1 MITLKSEKEIG
12 LMKRAGEIVAL
23 VFERL
28 QDILAPG
35 LTTADLDKAAEDVIR
50 SKGAIPSFKGYPGFG
65 GAPKF
70 PASICASVND
80 EVIHGIPDKR
90 VLNEGDIISVD
101 VGAIFKGFHGD
112 AARTFAV
119 GEISENARKLIKV
132 TEQSFFEGMK
142 KAVAGNR
149 IVDISEAVQKYVEK
163 NGFSVVRE
171 FVGHG
176 IGTEMHEAPQIPNY
190 VTRERGP
197 RLGNGM
203 TLAIEPMVN
212 AGGAGV
218 RMQNNLWTV
227 STADGSLSA
236 HYENTIAVTENEPI
250 ILTALD
256 N

>member
-12 LMKRAGEIVAL
+12 LMKKAGEIVAL

-28 QDILAPG
+28 IGILAPG
-35 LTTADLDKAAEDVIR
+35 VTTAELDRAAEEVIR
-50 SKGAIPSFKGYPGFG
+50 TKGAIPSFKGYPGYG
-65 GAPKF
+65 GAPRF

-80 EVIHGIPDKR
+80 EVIHGIPDNR
-90 VLNEGDIISVD
+90 VLKEGDIISID
-101 VGAIFKGFHGD
+101 VGAIYNGYHAD
-112 AARTFAV
+112 AARTFTV
-119 GEISENARKLIKV
+119 GKVSEEARKLIMV
-132 TEQSFFEGMK
+132 TEESFLKGIEN
-142 KAVAGNR
+142 AVAGKR
-149 IVDISEAVQKYVEK
+149 IVDISEAVQRHVEK

-176 IGTEMHEAPQIPNY
+176 IGREMHEAPQIPNFA
-190 VTRERGP
+190 TRERGP
-197 RLGNGM
+197 RLSSGM

-212 AGGAGV
+212 AGGAGIKLLD
-218 RMQNNLWTV
+218 NLWTV

-236 HYENTIAVTENEPI
+236 HYENTIAVTENQPI